1 MMNLKTILLEQKIIY
16 NLQDN
21 WAPVLEYVKR
31 HSHKNNTNTVE
42 PNILW
47 FFLEHLPKKKGTT
60 QLWFRYQLIHFQEL
74 HKPFFCQHLHVKC
87 NWNGAN
93 CAFITGM
100 IDIV

>member
-47 FFLEHLPKKKGTT
+47 FFLEHLPKKKVPPSCDFGIS
-60 QLWFRYQLIHFQEL
+60 WYIF
-74 HKPFFCQHLHVKC
+74 K
-87 NWNGAN
+87 N
-93 CAFITGM
+93 CINLSFVNICM
-100 IDIV
+100 